1 MIRLKNSELNL
12 VEKTEQKL
20 NRVDFIPPVTGRE
33 RTKNITTPSPRNI
46 FPFNFTIIIINTT
59 LASSHSLRRHTSKY
73 IISLVLSPSSFSGFH
88 CADDFSSHNGIINCR
103 LPVSTFSL
111 HEPSQALEY
120 LLSPLDLIIIIIVT
134 FVLHY

>member
-46 FPFNFTIIIINTT
+46 FPFNFTIINTT

-73 IISLVLSPSSFSGFH
+73 IISLVLSPSSFSGKLLLH
-88 CADDFSSHNGIINCR
+88 SS
-103 LPVSTFSL
+103 LSLSLFSL
-111 HEPSQALEY
+111 RKPNLHAF
-120 LLSPLDLIIIIIVT
+120 SPIN
-134 FVLHY
+134 